1 MPAREQRRR
10 TQTPDS
16 TGDVSDPE
24 RPFLQERHTL
34 PRSRPNTQYVALSY
48 CWGQGKKFRTLR
60 DKYEIFKAT
69 GIPSFDLPQTF
80 KDAIHAAH
88 SLGYRYIWI
97 DALCIIQDDDG
108 DLENEL
114 KNMGDIY
121 RYTELTICAQGAAS
135 SHAGFF
141 QSSRHTLS
149 LVPCS
154 VDLRI
159 VSTSRETT
167 VLNPTLTGRFNVKDY
182 ISSRGWILQEDILT
196 LRALKF
202 SDQMSWRCMETIQME
217 TEPHVSRSFSR
228 HNAAWFNDS
237 TAGLP
242 SIIEDPFKIFRGALY
257 SQEHRG
263 TDHVPEPATHTEYS
277 SQDQAI
283 CSPDPLRDIFASWY
297 SMIQLYSDMELTY
310 ASDVLRALSGVSA
323 IFRDTYRT
331 TYLAGLWNEDL
342 FAGLCWYVSANDTRS
357 VAISVQGGGGGVSD
371 PPANTSSVAFR
382 HTAPSWTWASVGK
395 VRVRFACLST
405 RGPYSKFMRKP
416 RENSRHILEAFCS
429 WDDPINYKRPLLA
442 SSSGAER
449 VSGQLWTLRM
459 KTRVKK
465 AILRRS
471 EIYTEWRRKAF
482 AAGDAQH
489 ANFGRLKPPPRIY
502 ARFPA
507 QLLDFEDR
515 TVFFGEAACD
525 SDFESTP
532 TSNHA
537 NHNQL
542 VKWHATSTLGET
554 RWTDLEH
561 QDLEV
566 MCLLLDAYQFWPG
579 WYDMCLIALPRA
591 KGSNSFTRIG
601 LGFLPRGENHQDGVG
616 SGWDEM
622 DCDIF

>member
-1 MPAREQRRR
+1 LARLWRDECLLNHTRCQRGSNGAEPKLPTRLV
-10 TQTPDS
+10 
-16 TGDVSDPE
+16 DVSDPE

-60 DKYEIFKAT
+60 DNYEIFKAT
-69 GIPSFDLPQTF
+69 GIPCFDLPQTF

-88 SLGYRYIWI
+88 SLGYQYIWI

-121 RYTELTICAQGAAS
+121 RYAELTICAQGAAS

-149 LVPCS
+149 LVPRS

-182 ISSRGWILQEDILT
+182 LSSRGWILQEDILT

-217 TEPHVSRSFSR
+217 TEPH
-228 HNAAWFNDS
+228 
-237 TAGLP
+237 
-242 SIIEDPFKIFRGALY
+242 IFRGALY
-257 SQEHRG
+257 SQENRG

-297 SMIQLYSDMELTY
+297 SMIQLYSDMKLTY

-323 IFRDTYRT
+323 ILRDTYRT

-342 FAGLCWYVSANDTRS
+342 FAGLCWYASANDTR
-357 VAISVQGGGGGVSD
+357 
-371 PPANTSSVAFR
+371 VAFR

-395 VRVRFACLST
+395 VRVRF
-405 RGPYSKFMRKP
+405 
-416 RENSRHILEAFCS
+416 
-429 WDDPINYKRPLLA
+429 
-442 SSSGAER
+442 
-449 VSGQLWTLRM
+449 
-459 KTRVKK
+459 
-465 AILRRS
+465 
-471 EIYTEWRRKAF
+471 
-482 AAGDAQH
+482 
-489 ANFGRLKPPPRIY
+489 
-502 ARFPA
+502 
-507 QLLDFEDR
+507 
-515 TVFFGEAACD
+515 
-525 SDFESTP
+525 
-532 TSNHA
+532 
-537 NHNQL
+537 
-542 VKWHATSTLGET
+542 
-554 RWTDLEH
+554 
-561 QDLEV
+561 
-566 MCLLLDAYQFWPG
+566 
-579 WYDMCLIALPRA
+579 
-591 KGSNSFTRIG
+591 
-601 LGFLPRGENHQDGVG
+601 
-616 SGWDEM
+616 
-622 DCDIF
+622 